1 MAMRFTCSIK
11 SLEQEAPNYLGH
23 LNLYFAPILGGLFCY
38 NRSMETIRISST
50 KREEI
55 IDITGEV
62 RAIVRNS
69 KVRSGIVVVY
79 VPHTTAA
86 VTINENADPSVK
98 RDIINTLSK
107 LIPENDRYAHLEGN
121 ADAHIKASVVG
132 SSRIVIIEDGE
143 IQ

>member
-1 MAMRFTCSIK
+1 
-11 SLEQEAPNYLGH
+11 
-23 LNLYFAPILGGLFCY
+23 
-38 NRSMETIRISST
+38 MEIIRISST

-69 KVRSGIVVVY
+69 KVRSGIAVIY

-98 RDIINTLSK
+98 RDIINTLYK

-143 IQ
+143 IQLGTWQGVFFMEFDGPRIREVFVEIIPKTLQAP